1 MDRRNHLELTA
12 SLPRIL
18 AVSQLNRAHQFN
30 RVSVAAAAVV
40 VDFGSL
46 YSPAVGRAQ
55 AAVIVQLLSN
65 DLLHS

>member
-1 MDRRNHLELTA
+1 
-12 SLPRIL
+12 
-18 AVSQLNRAHQFN
+18 
-30 RVSVAAAAVV
+30 